1 MKTTAPGIFM
11 SDREGYRGL
20 LRIYVKFERALQR
33 IHKIQIANLRCLHR
47 VCVLF
52 RLSHRESHMREPFVP
67 AECPPN

>member
-1 MKTTAPGIFM
+1 MKTIAPRILM

-20 LRIYVKFERALQR
+20 LRIYVKCECALQR

-47 VCVLF
+47 ACVLF
-52 RLSHRESHMREPFVP
+52 RLSHPQSRMQEPFVP